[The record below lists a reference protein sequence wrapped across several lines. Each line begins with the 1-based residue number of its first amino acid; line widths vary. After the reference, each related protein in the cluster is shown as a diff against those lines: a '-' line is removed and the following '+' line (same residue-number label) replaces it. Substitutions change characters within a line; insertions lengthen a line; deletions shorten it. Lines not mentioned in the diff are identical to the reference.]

1 MKKFILTLIAIF
13 SFLIS
18 FSQEKLYDVNPHY
31 FVRDYEYFQLIY
43 AHPIDSTG
51 LILTTKKSSGKVN
64 TFYIEFDLENKTYK
78 RNELDIPFADVMK
91 NTYASFVRV
100 NDTIYRL
107 RTKSKKNITV
117 FYKDVFN
124 KSSFINAETPFY
136 NVDKHF
142 YKISSSKF
150 YNGKISMLVDPE
162 LYEFDTN
169 FELINATD
177 NGFAKYYE
185 KESYQA
191 SQFQEVISNLPKID
205 QDKLIIDH
213 KVNTYTTYQKYILF
227 SNFIIG
233 DNKYYIAQLQYT
245 IDSGSS
251 RLYNSLLLIKTNNG
265 KIVWTQY
272 IEQANRFYDNNYLTF
287 DIVNENIVIHSN
299 DHEDFFS
306 NNEYNNNKYNNN
318 NKYFYLSRSNFLY
331 VDYIIDSKTGEF
343 TRKLVK

>member
-1 MKKFILTLIAIF
+1 MKKFILTSICLF

-107 RTKSKKNITV
+107 RTKSKKNVTV
-117 FYKDVFN
+117 FFKDVFN

-150 YNGKISMLVDPE
+150 YNGKISMLLDPE
-162 LYEFDTN
+162 LFEFDTN
-169 FELINATD
+169 FELINVTES
-177 NGFAKYYE
+177 GFDKYFEREKYE
-185 KESYQA
+185 VSK
-191 SQFQEVISNLPKID
+191 FLEVKSNIPKID
-205 QDKLIIDH
+205 QDRLVLEKKDISSKQD
-213 KVNTYTTYQKYILF
+213 YILISDF
-227 SNFIIG
+227 QIGEAKFYITQINRIINNG
-233 DNKYYIAQLQYT
+233 ERQST
-245 IDSGSS
+245 GF
-251 RLYNSLLLIKTNNG
+251 LYNSLLLIKTINQ
-265 KIVWTQY
+265 KIVWTQF
-272 IEQANRFYDNNYLTF
+272 IEQANRINDYNYLSF
-287 DIVNENIVIHSN
+287 NIINDNIVIHST
-299 DHEDFFS
+299 DDADFFS
-306 NNEYNNNKYNNN
+306 DSGKYTFKSKNYMMKPN
-318 NKYFYLSRSNFLY
+318 YID